1 MVDSTQGTPVQRRP
15 RQIFVDEASLSPASA
30 ALQQR
35 SLTAAP
41 LQVFPRMN

>member
-30 ALQQR
+30 ALQR